1 MSDFGFIPS
10 TLAEDGDPTDVL
22 VLMDGPAFPG
32 CLLKCRT
39 IGVIEGEQGKKNKAE
54 RNDRI
59 VAIEQMNHSY
69 AHVKHVDDLGKK
81 FVRELE
87 EFFVHY
93 HELTGKEYRILDV
106 KGPKEARRRIKD
118 GMQGPNGGAFIL
130 TSVIDERNE
139 GDSSKLTIE
148 HRGGT
153 NFVRSM
159 YLADLGVE
167 LTYRAPKTPKQDVV
181 LAQGPASIEQIL
193 IAKK

>member
-1 MSDFGFIPS
+1 MKTKFTRIIAIATFGLIAICAS
-10 TLAEDGDPTDVL
+10 ASSASAQG
-22 VLMDGPAFPG
+22 AF
-32 CLLKCRT
+32 
-39 IGVIEGEQGKKNKAE
+39 QGKFTLP
-54 RNDRI
+54 ND
-59 VAIEQMNHSY
+59 
-69 AHVKHVDDLGKK
+69 
-81 FVRELE
+81 VRWANASLPAGDYT
-87 EFFVHY
+87 FSLNSTTMPGWVM
-93 HELTGKEYRILDV
+93 LR
-106 KGPKEARRRIKD
+106 
-118 GMQGPNGGAFIL
+118 GPNGGVFIL

-139 GDSSKLTIE
+139 GDSSKLTVE